1 MSEMVPAQTLSRS
14 SSVHRRVLKE
24 ALLLDPWVMRRR
36 FGPGGVGSGGRRGGI
51 GRGGCRWSR
60 NPYGDGVISR
70 SWCSRFRQSAVSS
83 FSDVPYV
90 RNRASRRCATRPA
103 ANPFDNEAAVPLAG
117 RGVHCQPSLAAKRL
131 TRLAYRGAIGDRFS
145 PYRFDARFAGMWPPV
160 GALTGRDGVTLGEDR
175 IRATFGLLNLETPL
189 DNLAGGH
196 VTEDCRWY
204 TAFGVRMSLVDD
216 GLTFG
221 TNRDRGG
228 GRALSPTSASCD
240 RPSSPFGADGDCRR
254 LRRTG
259 RSDRLGLAMA
269 MTSALPR
276 SRRLDIP
283 SPTDR

>member
-1 MSEMVPAQTLSRS
+1 MRVTAAVGVHALVSR
-14 SSVHRRVLKE
+14 L
-24 ALLLDPWVMRRR
+24 
-36 FGPGGVGSGGRRGGI
+36 
-51 GRGGCRWSR
+51 C
-60 NPYGDGVISR
+60 
-70 SWCSRFRQSAVSS
+70 
-83 FSDVPYV
+83 
-90 RNRASRRCATRPA
+90 RASRTCLTYAIVRHAAAPRDPPPIHSTTRRPYRWLDA
-103 ANPFDNEAAVPLAG
+103 AFIVSRHSRP
-117 RGVHCQPSLAAKRL
+117 KRL

-145 PYRFDARFAGMWPPV
+145 PYRFDARFAGMWPPF

-283 SPTDR
+283 VADGPMTNESCSTAEGYSSHLLPHEACQ